1 MYEYTKK
8 TILQQPFSPRYEF
21 CRSHAC
27 ELCSVLH
34 QAHSPQLLG
43 HHSARKQLNTESRGW
58 GPAAFHE
65 CGCNT
70 EEMSLLD
77 FTSGGGE
84 AIPLQQGLT
93 QWEEKAHD
101 HHLTWRPLCL
111 FCLRDTT
118 TAPPGAHSPW
128 NSSRSHMH
136 QGVRSSENP
145 CAMPTE
151 SENPS
156 VYEGKQS
163 PNNCPQN
170 YYNSPYF
177 FSRLS
182 PQLSWWCRQTAEVH
196 VQIAKL

>member
-1 MYEYTKK
+1 M
-8 TILQQPFSPRYEF
+8 LP
-21 CRSHAC
+21 
-27 ELCSVLH
+27 
-34 QAHSPQLLG
+34 QAHSPQTQLSS
-43 HHSARKQLNTESRGW
+43 HHGARKHCDTESRGS

-65 CGCNT
+65 CECTT

-84 AIPLQQGLT
+84 AGLT
-93 QWEEKAHD
+93 QWGEKALAHN
-101 HHLTWRPLCL
+101 LTWRPLCL
-111 FCLRDTT
+111 FWLTDSTP
-118 TAPPGAHSPW
+118 APPGAHSPW

-136 QGVRSSENP
+136 HGMRSSENP

-151 SENPS
+151 SENPC
-156 VYEGKQS
+156 VNEGKQS
-163 PNNCPQN
+163 PNNRPQN
-170 YYNSPYF
+170 YCNSSYF